1 LTRQGNLP
9 RPSSLERY
17 AATLGVLLDRQGTT
31 SALRAAKAEA
41 ELRAIDAHNAMVEA
55 RSLNEALREEIDQR
69 VKTQTR
75 LAYLASHDPLTG
87 LPNRTLLHDRL
98 SREMDVARSR
108 NYLLALHYLDLDHFK
123 NVNDTLGHAMGD
135 SLLREVASRLL
146 GCVRQGDT
154 VARMGGDEFAVLQGG
169 LTDVDDA
176 KALAERVIAALGK
189 PIEIAGRR
197 LFVGTSLG
205 ITVFPGDAE
214 GADMLLRNAD
224 LAMYCA
230 KRDGGNMYHFFDTVL
245 NEEAHRRATL
255 EQALREAIALD
266 QISVAYQEQVSVATG
281 RVTGVEALLRWN
293 HPEHGLVA
301 PDEFIPVAE
310 RCGLIN
316 QLGTWVLRE
325 ACRQAV
331 RWDKAGMAPITMA
344 VNVATAQ
351 FRGGDVPRLVA
362 DILAETGL
370 PASRLELEI
379 TETGVMEDMRD
390 TADILSALH
399 EIGVGL
405 AIDDFGTGYSSLSYL
420 RRLPVDRIKI
430 DRSFVTDVTHN
441 EDAAVLARTIV
452 TLAHNLRLEVVAEGV
467 ETEGHAA
474 FIRQTGCNF
483 AQGFYYGMPSEPERI
498 FARNTNATSLGVI
511 AVPTGGFGARSAE
524 TVAAAE

>member
-1 LTRQGNLP
+1 MP
-9 RPSSLERY
+9 RPSTLERY
-17 AATLGVLLDRQGTT
+17 ASNLGLLLDRHATT
-31 SALRAAKAEA
+31 AALRAAKAEA
-41 ELRAIDAHNAMVEA
+41 DMRALDAHNAMIEA
-55 RSLNEALREEIDQR
+55 RSLNQALREEIDQR
-69 VKTQTR
+69 MKTQSR

-98 SREMDVARSR
+98 GREMDVARTR
-108 NYLLALHYLDLDHFK
+108 NYMLALHYLDLDHFK
-123 NVNDTLGHAMGD
+123 NVNDTLGHSVGD
-135 SLLREVASRLL
+135 SLLREVATRLL
-146 GCVRQGDT
+146 SCIRQGDT

-169 LTDVDDA
+169 LSDVDDA
-176 KALAERVIAALGK
+176 KALAERVIAVLAE

-197 LFVGTSLG
+197 LFVGSSVG

-230 KRDGGNMYHFFDTVL
+230 KKDGGNLFHFFDTRL

-255 EQALREAIALD
+255 EHSLREAIALG
-266 QISVAYQEQVSVATG
+266 QVSMVYQEQVAVASG
-281 RVTGVEALLRWN
+281 RVTGVEALLRWQ
-293 HPEHGLVA
+293 HPEHGAVA

-331 RWDKAGMAPITMA
+331 RWDQEGMPPITMA

-351 FRGGDVPRLVA
+351 FRGGDVPRLVGEV
-362 DILAETGL
+362 LAETGL
-370 PASRLELEI
+370 PANRLELEI
-379 TETGVMEDMRD
+379 TETGIMQDMRD
-390 TADILSALH
+390 TADMLGALH
-399 EIGVGL
+399 QIGVGL

-430 DRSFVTDVTHN
+430 DRSFVADVTSS
-441 EDAAVLARTIV
+441 EDAAVIARTIV

-474 FIRQTGCNF
+474 FIRDTGCDY
-483 AQGFYYGMPSEPERI
+483 AQGFLYGYPAAPDQI
-498 FARNTNATSLGVI
+498 LARTT
-511 AVPTGGFGARSAE
+511 RQ
-524 TVAAAE
+524 AAAAV

>member
-1 LTRQGNLP
+1 MRTAGRDVTRDLMRRGNQP
-9 RPSSLERY
+9 RPSTLDRY
-17 AATLGVLLDRQGTT
+17 ASNLGLLLDRHATT
-31 SALRAAKAEA
+31 AALRAAKAEA
-41 ELRAIDAHNAMVEA
+41 DMRAVDAHTAMIEA
-55 RSLNEALREEIDQR
+55 RSLNQALREEIDQR
-69 VKTQTR
+69 MKTQSR

-98 SREMDVARSR
+98 GREMDVARTR
-108 NYLLALHYLDLDHFK
+108 NYMLALHYLDLDHFK
-123 NVNDTLGHAMGD
+123 NVNDTLGHAVGD
-135 SLLREVASRLL
+135 SLLREVATRLL

-154 VARMGGDEFAVLQGG
+154 VARMGGDEFAILQGG

-176 KALAERVIAALGK
+176 KALSERVIRALAE

-197 LFVGTSLG
+197 LFVGSSVG

-214 GADMLLRNAD
+214 AADMLLRNAD

-230 KRDGGNMYHFFDTVL
+230 KRDGGNLFHFFDTVL

-255 EQALREAIALD
+255 EHSLREAIALN
-266 QISVAYQEQVSVATG
+266 QISVVYQEQVCVASG
-281 RVTGVEALLRWN
+281 RITGVEALLRWQ
-293 HPEHGLVA
+293 HPEHGVVA

-331 RWDKAGMAPITMA
+331 RWDSQGMPPVTMA

-351 FRGGDVPRLVA
+351 FRGGDVPRLVSEV
-362 DILAETGL
+362 LAETGL
-370 PASRLELEI
+370 PAQRLELEI
-379 TETGVMEDMRD
+379 TETGIMQDMRD
-390 TADILSALH
+390 TADMLGSLHAL
-399 EIGVGL
+399 GVGL

-430 DRSFVTDVTHN
+430 DRSFVADVTHS
-441 EDAAVLARTIV
+441 EDAAVIARTIV
-452 TLAHNLRLEVVAEGV
+452 TLAHNLRLGVVAEGV

-474 FIRQTGCNF
+474 FILETGCDY
-483 AQGFYYGMPSEPERI
+483 AQGFYYGCPSEPGQI
-498 FARNTNATSLGVI
+498 LARNATPM
-511 AVPTGGFGARSAE
+511 AVAE
-524 TVAAAE
+524 

>member
-1 LTRQGNLP
+1 MRSAGRDITRELTRRATARQ
-9 RPSSLERY
+9 PSTLERY
-17 AATLGVLLDRQGTT
+17 ASNLGLLLDRHATT
-31 SALRAAKAEA
+31 AALRAAKAEA
-41 ELRAIDAHNAMVEA
+41 DMRAVDAHQAMVEA
-55 RSLNEALREEIDQR
+55 RSLNQALREEIDQR
-69 VKTQTR
+69 MKTQSR

-98 SREMDVARSR
+98 GREMDVARSR
-108 NYLLALHYLDLDHFK
+108 NYMLALHYLDLDHFK
-123 NVNDTLGHAMGD
+123 NVNDTLGHAVGD
-135 SLLREVASRLL
+135 SLLREVATRLL

-176 KALAERVIAALGK
+176 KALAERVIAALSV

-197 LFVGTSLG
+197 LFVGSSVG

-230 KRDGGNMYHFFDTVL
+230 KKDGGNLFHFFDTVL

-255 EQALREAIALD
+255 EHSLREAIALN
-266 QISVAYQEQVSVATG
+266 QISVVYQEQVSVATG
-281 RVTGVEALLRWN
+281 RITGVEALLRWQ
-293 HPEHGLVA
+293 HPEHGTVT

-331 RWDKAGMAPITMA
+331 RWDQAGMPPVTMA

-362 DILAETGL
+362 EVLAETGL
-370 PASRLELEI
+370 PANRLELEI
-379 TETGVMEDMRD
+379 TETGVMQDMRD
-390 TADILSALH
+390 TADMLGALH
-399 EIGVGL
+399 NLGVGL

-430 DRSFVTDVTHN
+430 DRSFVADVTHS
-441 EDAAVLARTIV
+441 EDAAVIARTIV

-467 ETEGHAA
+467 ETEGHAN
-474 FIRQTGCNF
+474 FIRETGCNY
-483 AQGFYYGMPSEPERI
+483 AQGFYYGCPAEAHSI
-498 FARNTNATSLGVI
+498 LARYALQ
-511 AVPTGGFGARSAE
+511 A
-524 TVAAAE
+524 AAAE

>member
-1 LTRQGNLP
+1 MRSADRDVTRNLTRRGNQQRASTLD
-9 RPSSLERY
+9 RYGSSLG
-17 AATLGVLLDRQGTT
+17 LLLDRHATT
-31 SALRAAKAEA
+31 AALKAAKAEA
-41 ELRAIDAHNAMVEA
+41 DRRAVDAHQAMVEA
-55 RSLNEALREEIDQR
+55 RSLNQALREEIDQR
-69 VKTQTR
+69 MKTQSR

-98 SREMDVARSR
+98 GREMDMARNR
-108 NYLLALHYLDLDHFK
+108 NYMLALHYLDLDHFK
-123 NVNDTLGHAMGD
+123 NVNDTLGHAVGD
-135 SLLREVASRLL
+135 SLLREVATRLL

-169 LTDVDDA
+169 LSDVDDA
-176 KALAERVIAALGK
+176 KALAERVIAALAE

-197 LFVGTSLG
+197 LFVGSSVG
-205 ITVFPGDAE
+205 ITVFPGDAD

-230 KRDGGNMYHFFDTVL
+230 KRDGGNLFHFFDSVL

-255 EQALREAIALD
+255 EHSLREAIALNE
-266 QISVAYQEQVSVATG
+266 ISVAYQEQVAVATG
-281 RVTGVEALLRWN
+281 RITGVEALLRWQ
-293 HPEHGLVA
+293 HPEHGVVA

-325 ACRQAV
+325 ACRQAI
-331 RWDKAGMAPITMA
+331 RWDKAGMQPLTMA

-362 DILAETGL
+362 EVLAETGL
-370 PASRLELEI
+370 PPNRLELEI
-379 TETGVMEDMRD
+379 TETGVMQDMRD
-390 TADILSALH
+390 TAEMLGALH
-399 EIGVGL
+399 GIGVGL

-430 DRSFVTDVTHN
+430 DRSFVADVTHS
-441 EDAAVLARTIV
+441 EDAAVIARTIV
-452 TLAHNLRLEVVAEGV
+452 TLAHNLRLDVVAEGV

-474 FIRQTGCNF
+474 FIRETGCNF
-483 AQGFYYGMPSEPERI
+483 AQGFYYGCPSDPSLI
-498 FARNTNATSLGVI
+498 LARN
-511 AVPTGGFGARSAE
+511 ARQVAE
-524 TVAAAE
+524 AE

>member
-1 LTRQGNLP
+1 MGTAGRDAVAGFSG
-9 RPSSLERY
+9 RGVGRRSSGLERY
-17 AATLGVLLDRQGTT
+17 SGKLGYLLDRQASTA
-31 SALRAAKAEA
+31 ALKAAKAEA
-41 ELRAIDAHNAMVEA
+41 DLRAIDAHNAMMEA

-69 VKTQTR
+69 IKTQTR

-87 LPNRTLLHDRL
+87 LRSRTLLHERL
-98 SREMDVARSR
+98 GREMDVARSR
-108 NYLLALHYLDLDHFK
+108 NYKLALHYLDLDHFK
-123 NVNDTLGHAMGD
+123 NVNDTLGHAVGD
-135 SLLREVASRLL
+135 SLLREVANRLL
-146 GCVRQGDT
+146 RCVRQGDT

-176 KALAERVIAALGK
+176 KALAQRVIEALAQ

-197 LFVGTSLG
+197 LFVGSSVG

-214 GADMLLRNAD
+214 AADMLLRNAD

-230 KRDGGNMYHFFDTVL
+230 KRDGGNMFHFFDTVL

-255 EQALREAIALD
+255 EHSLREAIALG
-266 QISVAYQEQVSVATG
+266 QISVAYQEQVAVCSG
-281 RVTGVEALLRWN
+281 RVTGVEALLRWQ
-293 HPEHGLVA
+293 HPEHGIVG

-331 RWDKAGMAPITMA
+331 RWDQAGMPKLTMA

-362 DILAETGL
+362 DVLAESGL
-370 PASRLELEI
+370 APSRLELEI
-379 TETGVMEDMRD
+379 TETGIMHDMRD
-390 TADILSALH
+390 TAEMLGELH
-399 EIGVGL
+399 RMGIGL

-420 RRLPVDRIKI
+420 RRLPVDRLKI
-430 DRSFVTDVTHN
+430 DRSFVTDVTQS
-441 EDAAVLARTIV
+441 EDAAVIARTIV

-474 FIRQTGCNF
+474 FIRDTGCNY
-483 AQGFYYGMPSEPERI
+483 AQGFFYGMPADQARI
-498 FARNTNATSLGVI
+498 MARHMLGQ
-511 AVPTGGFGARSAE
+511 
-524 TVAAAE
+524 AAAE

>member
-1 LTRQGNLP
+1 MRTAGRDATQFLTRRDIMS
-9 RPSSLERY
+9 RPSHLERY
-17 AATLGVLLDRQGTT
+17 GSNLGLLLDRHASTA
-31 SALRAAKAEA
+31 ALKAAKAEA
-41 ELRAIDAHNAMVEA
+41 DMRAVDAHDAMVEA
-55 RSLNEALREEIDQR
+55 RGLNQALREEIEQR
-69 VKTQTR
+69 IKTQSR

-98 SREMDVARSR
+98 GREMDVARTR
-108 NYLLALHYLDLDHFK
+108 NYILALHYLDLDHFK
-123 NVNDTLGHAMGD
+123 NVNDTLGHAVGD

-169 LTDVDDA
+169 LTDVDDS
-176 KALAERVIAALGK
+176 KALAQRVIEAIAQ

-197 LFVGTSLG
+197 LFVGTSVG

-230 KRDGGNMYHFFDTVL
+230 KRDGGNMFHFFDTKL

-255 EQALREAIALD
+255 EHSLREAIALG
-266 QISVAYQEQVSVATG
+266 QISVAYQEQVSVGTG

-293 HPEHGLVA
+293 HPEHGVVG

-316 QLGTWVLRE
+316 QLGSWVLRE

-331 RWDKAGMAPITMA
+331 RWDQAGLAPLTMA

-362 DILAETGL
+362 EVLRETGL

-390 TADILSALH
+390 TVDILSALH

-420 RRLPVDRIKI
+420 RRLPVDRLKI
-430 DRSFVTDVTHN
+430 DRSFVADVTHS
-441 EDAAVLARTIV
+441 EDAAVIARTIV

-474 FIRQTGCNF
+474 FIRDTGCTY
-483 AQGFYYGMPSEPERI
+483 AQGFYYGTPTDP
-498 FARNTNATSLGVI
+498 ATMLRRHRVPLVAI
-511 AVPTGGFGARSAE
+511 A
-524 TVAAAE
+524 